1 MNTFFGFIL
10 LGISLSVP
18 VGPINAAQLNKGI
31 QFGFLHAWL
40 VGLGAMFGDAIFMF
54 LIYFGVAQ
62 FLTTPLMKFIL
73 YVLGFFMLVFMG
85 IESIIDAKK
94 FKIQKNTINGLSS
107 KSFRTGFILAI
118 SNPINIIFWLG
129 IYGAVLAKANDVYN
143 TEQLLIYSSGIFLGI
158 FLWDLI
164 MASIASGFRKWMSAH
179 SLQMLS
185 MFAGLSLIIF
195 GLYFGYE
202 AYTIIFK

>member
-31 QFGFLHAWL
+31 HFGFLHAWL

-94 FKIQKNTINGLSS
+94 FKLRENTINGLSS

-164 MASIASGFRKWMSAH
+164 MASIASGFRKWMSARA
-179 SLQMLS
+179 LQMLS